1 MDPGPALGALC
12 ALGSALT
19 WTIISLLVRTLAET
33 FSTVRLNALR
43 SVFGGIFLLLWVLL
57 LDRGMGLTQVS
68 PAAFALLALS
78 VVGPSLGDTLFFE
91 STRSLGLA
99 RALTVSM
106 IYPLITALL
115 AVGLLGERIT
125 GRLAAGML
133 LTLGGLALIVTGR
146 GTAPPEATTPS
157 WKGLGTALLAALAWA
172 VSVILMKPALGE
184 VDATTAQAI
193 RLPLAGIV
201 LFALPWARGAVDQL
215 MRSRGQIQL
224 RVLWVGGLTAVSS
237 LMFVAGLK
245 YAGAT
250 VGTVLSSTSPLFAIP
265 FGLVFLGERLAA
277 RTVLGAIL
285 TVAGIAV
292 MQPK

>member
-1 MDPGPALGALC
+1 LDPGPALGALC

-19 WTIISLLVRTLAET
+19 WTIISLLVRTLTET
-33 FSTVRLNALR
+33 FNTVTLNALR
-43 SVFGGIFLLLWVLL
+43 SVLGGILLLLWVLL
-57 LDRGMGLTQVS
+57 LDREMGLTQVS
-68 PAAFALLALS
+68 PAAFGLLAAS
-78 VVGPSLGDTLFFE
+78 VVGPSVGDTLFFE

-125 GRLAAGML
+125 GRLAAGMV
-133 LTLGGLALIVTGR
+133 LTMGGLALIVTER
-146 GTAPPEATTPS
+146 GTAPPEATTQS
-157 WKGLGTALLAALAWA
+157 WKGLGAAALAALTWA

-201 LFALPWARGAVDQL
+201 LFAMPRARGAVEQFR
-215 MRSRGQIQL
+215 RSRGRIQL

-245 YAGAT
+245 YAGAALAT
-250 VGTVLSSTSPLFAIP
+250 ILSSTSPLFAIP
-265 FGLVFLGERLAA
+265 FGLAFLGERLAA

-292 MQPK
+292 MQPE